1 MFTKQCWLR
10 GHQSSVYA
18 IIYSFEPLSN
28 GHESCSL
35 QAMFMHPSQENQTNQ
50 IELKDVEYEILEE
63 LINFIYTGQVTK
75 LDQLADSLLP
85 VADKYAIVSLV
96 KLCEESLSFNL
107 TVDNVVHRLVLSYLH
122 NAVTL
127 KRAAMGFIERNI
139 CTVRK
144 TDGWIQAQLKYP
156 QLFLDCFPFT
166 EQLSLIVSKSM
177 MSF

>member
-1 MFTKQCWLR
+1 
-10 GHQSSVYA
+10 
-18 IIYSFEPLSN
+18 
-28 GHESCSL
+28 
-35 QAMFMHPSQENQTNQ
+35 MHPSQENQTNQ
-50 IELKDVEYEILEE
+50 IELKDVEWDILEE
-63 LINFIYTGQVTK
+63 LINFIYTGQVAR
-75 LDQLADSLLP
+75 LDLLADSLLP

-127 KRAAMGFIERNI
+127 KRAALGFIERNI
-139 CTVRK
+139 CTVRL
-144 TDGWIQAQLKYP
+144 TEGWIQAQLKYP